1 MRLVLVV
8 IPSSHLTIVSI
19 LLVVIWHLMLVEV
32 LVSVAVRVISF
43 KATTTTRTTTSSIVG
58 VSLTTTHVLI
68 LIILIIALSL
78 THVLSAAMH
87 ALRTSLITRSVLFLY
102 CVYEFGN
109 VIHVFISNC
118 ILSFVFGLPEVDS
131 QWLDLVVEKSHCFIE
146 KLNCLLCFFDT
157 LIKYIADLIFWNFDS
172 KLIDF
177 VVFEFD

>member
-1 MRLVLVV
+1 MR
-8 IPSSHLTIVSI
+8 HKNNKKRMFFI
-19 LLVVIWHLMLVEV
+19 LLIFGIFYL
-32 LVSVAVRVISF
+32 
-43 KATTTTRTTTSSIVG
+43 
-58 VSLTTTHVLI
+58 
-68 LIILIIALSL
+68 
-78 THVLSAAMH
+78 
-87 ALRTSLITRSVLFLY
+87 LY

-109 VIHVFISNC
+109 VIHMFIFNC

-131 QWLDLVVEKSHCFIE
+131 EWLDLVVEKSHCFIE